1 MRRSYAEPF
10 SPPLPWSARLDLEQR
25 AFLKPMLNVAGFK
38 PGTAATIAPFIFM
51 HLARD
56 VVGAQGLAT
65 IGARVD
71 APLFK
76 LSRPCPPA
84 THVFVPSLSLCQW
97 RRGGE
102 GDVVIGP
109 LRPPNFD

>member
-109 LRPPNFD
+109 LRPNVS